1 MQVKTSH
8 DAGQLDLS
16 PVNGEFK
23 TEERDRVSTNARYV
37 PFCGFTV
44 RREDLTRNR
53 RELSKIESL
62 GEVDRQF
69 IATLIDTEAAIGYFL
84 RRSGRQN
91 NWTAYVSVKMI
102 HSGVVN
108 HFAELVGFE
117 RRRRPWQG
125 FNSLTGSTQKR
136 WSIQISGLLA
146 FFTIKSVEALL
157 YNEKSKAE
165 ANCILQYGPVVKPP
179 GMHPFLRCGATPM
192 KRGVWIWPDLQPG

>member
-1 MQVKTSH
+1 MQVKNSH
-8 DAGQLDLS
+8 DAGKLGLS
-16 PVNGEFK
+16 PANGEFK

-37 PFCGFTV
+37 PFCGFMV

-69 IATLIDTEAAIGYFL
+69 IATLIDTEGAIGYFL
-84 RRSGRQN
+84 RRSDRQN
-91 NWTAYVSVKMI
+91 NWTAYISVKMA

-125 FNSLTGSTQKR
+125 FNSLTGGTQKR
-136 WSIQISGLLA
+136 WSIQISGLPA
-146 FFTIKSVEALL
+146 VFTIKSVEPFLF
-157 YNEKSKAE
+157 NEKAKAE
-165 ANCILQYGPVVKPP
+165 ANCILQHGPVVKPA

-192 KRGVWIWPDLQPG
+192 KRGVWIWPNLSGG